1 LELSE
6 LRPLSLGEL
15 LDRTFSYFRRHFGL
29 FVAIM
34 AVPQAIILFF
44 TIAWEAIQRSFLQ
57 QTGGAGPAT
66 SPVVGHIGALIGGW
80 AVIMALYFIVY
91 GVALGATTFAV
102 SDVYLGRSTTARAAY
117 RRVRKR
123 FWSLMGLIAAVTALV
138 FLVFLLL
145 VLMVVILAGV
155 TGVLAKVL
163 GGPMPGVIIVVVL
176 IVAYPAAI
184 IFSIRFALR
193 YGCTV
198 PALLLENLKVSAAI
212 KRSVRLTK
220 KQLGRIFLIGVL
232 MALVSWMVALLLE
245 GPFIFAQ
252 AYMAIKH
259 HTPPPFWL
267 TVSGGVMGAVG
278 HAITGPLLMIG
289 LVLLYYDI
297 RVRKEGFDLQVMMS
311 ALDAQ
316 STGTAGTPGFPPAA
330 GQESAQGWADRAT
343 PLGRPSPAALELESR
358 SVVLVVALTL
368 ITLGLY
374 YPVWFML
381 RRSGINSLHSG
392 EKLGVL
398 VFALAIAL
406 QFLALVLILS
416 QGYLTSPEIGW
427 LRFFDSAVSLLA
439 VILLVIQSFKV
450 KRILE
455 DHAAESSRGLFG
467 GSISLAQESS
477 LSGVATFFFGIFY
490 LQHKINGMVE
500 AWTEGHPDVG
510 PAAFPAV

>member
-1 LELSE
+1 LEVSE

-34 AVPQAIILFF
+34 AVPQVIILFF
-44 TIAWEAIQRSFLQ
+44 TIALEEIQRSFLQ
-57 QTGGAGPAT
+57 QTGVPRPAT
-66 SPVVGHIGALIGGW
+66 SPGLGHIGAMIGGLV
-80 AVIMALYFIVY
+80 VIMAVYFIVY

-102 SDVYLGRSTTARAAY
+102 SDIYLGRATSARAAY
-117 RRVRKR
+117 RRVRNR

-138 FLVFLLL
+138 FLVVLLL
-145 VLMVVILAGV
+145 LFMVVILVGM
-155 TGVLAKVL
+155 TGTLARIL
-163 GGPMPGVIIVVVL
+163 GGPVQGILMVVVL
-176 IVAYPAAI
+176 IVAYLAANV
-184 IFSIRFALR
+184 FAIRFALR

-252 AYMAIKH
+252 AYMAMKH
-259 HTPPPFWL
+259 HMHPPFWL
-267 TVSGGVMGAVG
+267 TISGGVMGAVG

-316 STGTAGTPGFPPAA
+316 STGPAGAPGFPPAP
-330 GQESAQGWADRAT
+330 GQESAQGWAGRAT
-343 PLGRPSPAALELESR
+343 PLGEPSPPALQLESR
-358 SVVLVVALTL
+358 SVVLVVGLTL
-368 ITLGLY
+368 VTLGLY

-381 RRSGINSLHSG
+381 RRSGINSLHSK
-392 EKLGVL
+392 EKLGAM
-398 VFALAIAL
+398 VFALVIAL
-406 QFLALVLILS
+406 QLLVLGLILG
-416 QGYLTSPEIGW
+416 QGYLTSPELAW
-427 LRFFDSAVSLLA
+427 LRFFDSAASLLTG
-439 VILLVIQSFKV
+439 ILLLVQTFKV

-455 DHAAESSRGLFG
+455 DHAAESSQGLFG

-510 PAAFPAV
+510 PAAFPVV